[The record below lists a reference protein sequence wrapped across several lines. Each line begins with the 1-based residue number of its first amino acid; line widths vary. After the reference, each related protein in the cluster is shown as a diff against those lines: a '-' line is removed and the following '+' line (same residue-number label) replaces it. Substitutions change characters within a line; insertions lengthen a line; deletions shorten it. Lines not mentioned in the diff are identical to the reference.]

1 MSVKVVHEKT
11 GIKMTD
17 AALSKSYTVVCLR
30 KTGNLMELEPV
41 SDYSSALK
49 TAKDAISSKGNSEVR
64 IVENKYDQDTRKE
77 KKQVIKILTS
87 ENAGGATGASGR
99 SSQSRGMTRET
110 ANKATKGIINIVI
123 AVTVLILLIGIMVPL
138 AMR

>member
-1 MSVKVVHEKT
+1 
-11 GIKMTD
+11 
-17 AALSKSYTVVCLR
+17 
-30 KTGNLMELEPV
+30 MELEPV

-87 ENAGGATGASGR
+87 ENAGGALGASGR